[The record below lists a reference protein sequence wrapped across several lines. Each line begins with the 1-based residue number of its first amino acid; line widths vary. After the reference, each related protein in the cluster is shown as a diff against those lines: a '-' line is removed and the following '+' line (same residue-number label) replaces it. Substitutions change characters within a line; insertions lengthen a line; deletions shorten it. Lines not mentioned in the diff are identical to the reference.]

1 MYVTVFKR
9 HEYSFSLLTSL
20 CVTTGRIGDAI
31 NLGTATEREINA
43 YTRQKVHVGS
53 RSIMDPKMGKCV
65 RLRDR
70 EKGRDVA
77 RDSRARKNIF
87 RRSVKGDG
95 ERERWSPGQGIVRKD
110 RSTGVKVSIISGHCI
125 QRYPTERNDGENGIE
140 VGMSCQ
146 YLSLFSH
153 FLLKRYYRALC
164 AKVRN
169 PCAENEF

>member
-20 CVTTGRIGDAI
+20 CVTTGRIDDAI
-31 NLGTATEREINA
+31 NLGTVTEREINA

-53 RSIMDPKMGKCV
+53 RSIMSKNGKVCSC
-65 RLRDR
+65 LRVR

-95 ERERWSPGQGIVRKD
+95 ERERWSPGQGIDGTKGPLD
-110 RSTGVKVSIISGHCI
+110 RRQSKH
-125 QRYPTERNDGENGIE
+125 
-140 VGMSCQ
+140 
-146 YLSLFSH
+146 H
-153 FLLKRYYRALC
+153 
-164 AKVRN
+164 
-169 PCAENEF
+169 